1 MTRGSPGVVPPRS
14 VWRRLVRLIPTGLR
28 TRLRGAAPLPWGAR
42 AVFTARWLS
51 GTPDRRPSVTP
62 GWTRHLLFVCHGNLI
77 RSPLAAALCR
87 REALRQGVQVEVVSA
102 GLHPAP
108 GTGADPR
115 AAGAAQSLGVSL
127 EGHRSRPL
135 TAAVVRDADLVLVM
149 DFANDAELIARFP
162 GAWRKV
168 RLLGAFVGNGSV
180 IADPYAAD
188 AAAVRASADRI
199 QDAVREL
206 VRCLTVPA
214 GT

>member
-1 MTRGSPGVVPPRS
+1 MTRGSPEAAPPRT
-14 VWRRLVRLIPTGLR
+14 VWRHLTRLMPAGLR

-51 GTPDRRPSVTP
+51 GTPDRRPSVAP
-62 GWTRHLLFVCHGNLI
+62 GWTRHLLFVCHGNII

-87 REALRQGVQVEVVSA
+87 REAERQGVQVEGAPA

-108 GTGADPR
+108 RIRAAPR
-115 AAGAAQSLGVSL
+115 AAGAAASLGVSL

-135 TAAVVRDADLVLVM
+135 TAAVVGDADLVLVM

-168 RLLGAFVGNGSV
+168 RLLGAFAGNGGV

-214 GT
+214 RT